1 MPPGVLVND
10 SRANSTDDIQ
20 IALAPHIQTYLS
32 QTGRRHSCCSVM
44 LPVAFERAA
53 AKSWLDPKFDS
64 PVLEEQFQASVF
76 PHIRM
81 RYRFTLS
88 YILLCSVVWCL
99 YFVIDGGSV
108 EFWRPI
114 STSFSMMSLITIMAM
129 CFTHWNLYKEHRV
142 LTSALTAL
150 ILCSASL
157 GFLTYTGRAFSP
169 LGHFA
174 ICLEI
179 VLLIYTALPMPLW
192 LSASIAICYSIAF
205 ELVSH
210 MVIVVSAVHGATVG
224 TTPTEAASGSDPNH
238 KILMLRIMAHL
249 SVHLVG
255 VHVLIMNL
263 VRMRGTFMKV
273 GQNLLVRRQLEMEK
287 QLKEKM
293 IHSVMPPKVADM
305 LLNEGGSGGLDP
317 NQPPESHYMRP
328 RASHDVKSLF
338 RPFHMHSMDNV
349 SILFADIVGFTRMS
363 STKTAEQLVEILND
377 LFERFDDLCSL
388 SGCEKISTLGDC
400 YYCVSGCPEPRADH
414 AICCVE
420 MGLGMIDAMRC
431 FDAQRHEGVK
441 MRVGVHTGTVLCG
454 IVGTRRVKFDVWS
467 NDVSLANKME
477 SSGKPEQVHISQE
490 TSSFLG
496 DAYYLEEGEEVFG
509 HRTYFVVGRRRDVSR
524 ANSLSPSMA
533 ATAAGGSSLLMPGSQ
548 GAFASLSQ
556 SATNISVVQPH
567 VPPASP
573 VGQLSNSLKSSPVLS
588 IRPRLTSLSMKLRK
602 KSQGHSHSRDRDLER
617 GIIHPAAAG
626 IPPVIVVRERP
637 KIIITTKSLPGS
649 LDSDEQPPSE
659 EQQPQQTTTASQPD
673 TRSKLKLK
681 VWKMTRLLKLTGRRD
696 KDKEKDKDKDR
707 DRDKGMGSEKEPIRP
722 HSNSLPAP
730 GDETVA
736 FIDPTSG
743 AATGQSQLGNGCGY
757 QQLPVLVETACS
769 TRLNSNQMLDIPMG
783 RPVLHHA
790 ATTTA
795 LSSSAMRSPD
805 GNAAM
810 AASGGSCCSPGQYSM
825 YDDIIDVRSYISQSR
840 SDISPFGRT
849 GSYRSQCGRQS
860 AGQSAGQALEQ
871 SPLPRPRASTLTASG
886 RTLGTEPST
895 SANASANA
903 NANANANSNANANA
917 NANGNASSSGCCL
930 PAPGPSAYSHSRNS
944 SIWPDGLSICPS
956 ATSRKDSGIKSNSRR
971 SSIQQQIY
979 ALNQSAISQH
989 RVSGYFTSSTSSIS
1003 NLGEGGALPFPLPPP
1018 PPAAAALA
1026 AQQSA
1031 QLIDPLAA
1039 CLQQLRK
1046 QSDLQLIRC
1055 VRDNARSQRSYLVK
1069 APLRRISL
1077 YFKSR
1082 QLERDFRSKAHRFGT
1097 ENETEGPPT
1106 LATPRYNTYIDIFV
1120 GIAVYLCISISLFLM
1135 TQNTV
1140 TPSFRLWVTLFS
1152 CFTAIQVFA
1161 LFLFTRQMCRRHG
1174 TRMRSKSSASEA
1186 NSEAGPGPQPQPQPQ
1201 PEQFES
1207 CADRIFEAISSWY
1220 PWHICLAI
1228 LMAMPVILIIANFL
1242 LLDLSQLEAFEYHY
1256 GFLIFVC
1263 IVHFCNFTQL
1273 NCWMRNVLAFLAA
1286 LCFIGIAVSQL
1297 TVYNSNR
1304 SENESDGELE
1314 SELNSSAA
1322 ASYIFEEIKWFRDY
1336 HVEIYLD
1343 LLLIL
1348 ILVWFLNREFEVGY
1362 RLTFYG
1368 NAVANQDKVRVQNMK
1383 NQADMLLHN
1392 IIPKHVAEH
1401 LKNTAKYSENHHN
1414 IAIIFASIV
1423 NFNEMY
1429 DESYLGGKEFLRVL
1443 NELIGDFDELLSHP
1457 KFRAV
1462 EKIKTIGST
1471 FMAASG
1477 LDPSHRGTGDEHI
1490 HTLMEFAI
1498 EMQRVVNEFNKDL
1511 LEFNLILRIG
1521 MNIGDV
1527 TAGVIGTSKLYYDIW
1542 GDAVN
1547 VASRMDSTGLPN
1559 RIQVGKDCLPFLT
1572 ACYEFEPRGSV
1583 YVKGK
1588 DHMEVFLFTRRR
1600 PQLEEQPSNVQLN
1613 ELTDPDELAV
1623 EATETQPNDIQIVI
1637 NDGLQEQNDA
1647 NDDDGGKLDVKEEL
1661 KVEVAGQNFDN
1672 GNDDDDDDEDD
1683 DDDDGDM
1690 HSSETTTLFKSQ
1702 ESLHGSHANGG
1713 GSHFNPANT
1722 TEA

>member
-1 MPPGVLVND
+1 MSESRRQSVSSRAMPPGVLVND

-64 PVLEEQFQASVF
+64 PVLEEQYQASVF
-76 PHIRM
+76 PHVRM

-88 YILLCSVVWCL
+88 YILLCSLMWCL
-99 YFVIDGGSV
+99 YFVVDGGS
-108 EFWRPI
+108 EDFWRPI
-114 STSFSMMSLITIMAM
+114 SSSFSMLSLVTIMAL
-129 CFTHWNLYKEHRV
+129 CFTHWDLYREHRTV
-142 LTSALTAL
+142 TSAVTAL
-150 ILCSASL
+150 LLCGASL
-157 GFLTYTGRAFSP
+157 AFLTYTGRAFSP

-192 LSASIAICYSIAF
+192 LGASTAISYSIAF
-205 ELVSH
+205 EMVSH
-210 MVIVVSAVHGATVG
+210 MVIGCSAIHGGAMHG
-224 TTPTEAASGSDPNH
+224 GNAAGGGSGMEANGDPSN
-238 KILMLRIMAHL
+238 KILILRIMAHL

-305 LLNEGGSGGLDP
+305 LLNEGGPSGLDSGGL
-317 NQPPESHYMRP
+317 PPESHYMRP
-328 RASHDVKSLF
+328 RASNDVKSLF
-338 RPFHMHSMDNV
+338 RPFHMHSMENV

-400 YYCVSGCPEPRADH
+400 YYCVSGCPEPRVDH

-509 HRTYFVVGRRRDVSR
+509 HRTYFVVGRRRDFTR
-524 ANSLSPSMA
+524 TNSLSPSMPA
-533 ATAAGGSSLLMPGSQ
+533 NAIGSSLLLPGAH
-548 GAFASLSQ
+548 GASLSQ
-556 SATNISVVQPH
+556 SATNVSAVQPN

-573 VGQLSNSLKSSPVLS
+573 VGQLSSSLNPSPVLS
-588 IRPRLTSLSMKLRK
+588 MRPRLTSLSMKLRK
-602 KSQGHSHSRDRDLER
+602 KSQSRERDVER

-626 IPPVIVVRERP
+626 VPPVIVVRERP

-649 LDSDEQPPSE
+649 LDSDEQPPVSPPLPPPANPPAIE
-659 EQQPQQTTTASQPD
+659 
-673 TRSKLKLK
+673 TRSKIKLK
-681 VWKMTRLLKLTGRRD
+681 VWKVPRFFKRGFEDLSGRNCTSSSSSS
-696 KDKEKDKDKDR
+696 
-707 DRDKGMGSEKEPIRP
+707 GHHQEKEREREREKEELHHQNQLNPE
-722 HSNSLPAP
+722 
-730 GDETVA
+730 ETLA
-736 FIDPTSG
+736 FMDN
-743 AATGQSQLGNGCGY
+743 QMQNGNGCGY
-757 QQLPVLVETACS
+757 QQLPVLVESSIHRTQ
-769 TRLNSNQMLDIPMG
+769 TLDIPPA

-790 ATTTA
+790 ATSTA
-795 LSSSAMRSPD
+795 LASSVLRSPEA
-805 GNAAM
+805 GG
-810 AASGGSCCSPGQYSM
+810 SGGGCCSPGQYSM

-840 SDISPFGRT
+840 SDISPFGRS

-860 AGQSAGQALEQ
+860 TGGGNGAGAAAGAGGAGSSQTAPTVEQ
-871 SPLPRPRASTLTASG
+871 SPLPRPRASTLATG
-886 RTLGTEPST
+886 RPTPNSLEPGTSST
-895 SANASANA
+895 SP
-903 NANANANSNANANA
+903 
-917 NANGNASSSGCCL
+917 CCL
-930 PAPGPSAYSHSRNS
+930 PAPGNSGGGIFPPSHSRQS
-944 SIWPDGLSICPS
+944 SICPS

-1003 NLGEGGALPFPLPPP
+1003 NLGEVQGLGLPLAVQPP
-1018 PPAAAALA
+1018 PPALLMPACSSQMA
-1026 AQQSA
+1026 
-1031 QLIDPLAA
+1031 DPLAA

-1069 APLRRISL
+1069 PPLRKFSL

-1082 QLERDFRSKAHRFGT
+1082 QLERDFRSKAHRFGA

-1120 GIAVYLCISISLFLM
+1120 GIAVYLCISVSLFLM

-1152 CFTAIQVFA
+1152 CFTGIQVFA
-1161 LFLFTRQMCRRHG
+1161 LFLFTRQMCRRQSG
-1174 TRMRSKSSASEA
+1174 GSAGNRFRSKSTTSEDL
-1186 NSEAGPGPQPQPQPQ
+1186 EREERGAGGAGGGARGRPH
-1201 PEQFES
+1201 FES

-1220 PWHICLAI
+1220 PWHICLAV
-1228 LMAMPVILIIANFL
+1228 LMAMPVLLIIANFL
-1242 LLDLSQLEAFEYHY
+1242 LLDLEQLEAFEYHY

-1273 NCWMRNVLAFLAA
+1273 NCWVRNVLAFLAA

-1297 TVYNSNR
+1297 MVYSHNRGDQQDQETASN
-1304 SENESDGELE
+1304 
-1314 SELNSSAA
+1314 
-1322 ASYIFEEIKWFRDY
+1322 FTEEIKWFQDY

-1348 ILVWFLNREFEVGY
+1348 VLVWFLNREFEIGY

-1443 NELIGDFDELLSHP
+1443 NELIGDFDELLSRP
-1457 KFRAV
+1457 EFRAV

-1490 HTLMEFAI
+1490 HTLMEFSIA
-1498 EMQRVVNEFNKDL
+1498 MQEVVDAFNKDL

-1572 ACYEFEPRGSV
+1572 NRYEFEPRGSV

-1588 DHMEVFLFTRRR
+1588 DHMEVFLFTGRREKPLEDKADDELER
-1600 PQLEEQPSNVQLN
+1600 LESKKQEYEEQ
-1613 ELTDPDELAV
+1613 D
-1623 EATETQPNDIQIVI
+1623 
-1637 NDGLQEQNDA
+1637 
-1647 NDDDGGKLDVKEEL
+1647 
-1661 KVEVAGQNFDN
+1661 EVAVQEEE
-1672 GNDDDDDDEDD
+1672 DDEDEDEED
-1683 DDDDGDM
+1683 DL

-1702 ESLHGSHANGG
+1702 ESLQANGG
-1713 GSHFNPANT
+1713 SHLAPSNAVNHSSMGNNNNNSNANNNVNNINTST
-1722 TEA
+1722 TTTPTTTTAAAAAAAANNNSMPVET

>member
-1 MPPGVLVND
+1 
-10 SRANSTDDIQ
+10 
-20 IALAPHIQTYLS
+20 
-32 QTGRRHSCCSVM
+32 
-44 LPVAFERAA
+44 
-53 AKSWLDPKFDS
+53 
-64 PVLEEQFQASVF
+64 
-76 PHIRM
+76 
-81 RYRFTLS
+81 
-88 YILLCSVVWCL
+88 
-99 YFVIDGGSV
+99 
-108 EFWRPI
+108 
-114 STSFSMMSLITIMAM
+114 
-129 CFTHWNLYKEHRV
+129 
-142 LTSALTAL
+142 
-150 ILCSASL
+150 
-157 GFLTYTGRAFSP
+157 
-169 LGHFA
+169 
-174 ICLEI
+174 
-179 VLLIYTALPMPLW
+179 
-192 LSASIAICYSIAF
+192 
-205 ELVSH
+205 
-210 MVIVVSAVHGATVG
+210 
-224 TTPTEAASGSDPNH
+224 
-238 KILMLRIMAHL
+238 
-249 SVHLVG
+249 
-255 VHVLIMNL
+255 
-263 VRMRGTFMKV
+263 
-273 GQNLLVRRQLEMEK
+273 
-287 QLKEKM
+287 
-293 IHSVMPPKVADM
+293 
-305 LLNEGGSGGLDP
+305 
-317 NQPPESHYMRP
+317 
-328 RASHDVKSLF
+328 
-338 RPFHMHSMDNV
+338 
-349 SILFADIVGFTRMS
+349 
-363 STKTAEQLVEILND
+363 
-377 LFERFDDLCSL
+377 
-388 SGCEKISTLGDC
+388 
-400 YYCVSGCPEPRADH
+400 
-414 AICCVE
+414 
-420 MGLGMIDAMRC
+420 
-431 FDAQRHEGVK
+431 
-441 MRVGVHTGTVLCG
+441 
-454 IVGTRRVKFDVWS
+454 
-467 NDVSLANKME
+467 
-477 SSGKPEQVHISQE
+477 
-490 TSSFLG
+490 
-496 DAYYLEEGEEVFG
+496 
-509 HRTYFVVGRRRDVSR
+509 
-524 ANSLSPSMA
+524 MA
-533 ATAAGGSSLLMPGSQ
+533 ATATGGSSLLLPGAH

-556 SATNISVVQPH
+556 SATNISVVQPN

-588 IRPRLTSLSMKLRK
+588 MRPRLTSLSMKLRK
-602 KSQGHSHSRDRDLER
+602 KSQTTANAGGRERDLER
-617 GIIHPAAAG
+617 GILHPVATG

-649 LDSDEQPPSE
+649 LDSDEQPPASLDQQE
-659 EQQPQQTTTASQPD
+659 QQQPALLAEQQQPQSP
-673 TRSKLKLK
+673 KIKLK
-681 VWKMTRLLKLTGRRD
+681 VWKMPRFLKLPGCG
-696 KDKEKDKDKDR
+696 KSAGNQGKEQATR
-707 DRDKGMGSEKEPIRP
+707 N
-722 HSNSLPAP
+722 HSHSLPVAP
-730 GDETVA
+730 PGEETLA
-736 FIDPTSG
+736 FIEPPSG
-743 AATGQSQLGNGCGY
+743 SGNQLGNGCGY

-769 TRLNSNQMLDIPMG
+769 PGAAARLSSNQMLDIPAMA

-790 ATTTA
+790 ATSTA
-795 LSSSAMRSPD
+795 LSSSVMRSPD
-805 GNAAM
+805 GNAGSAL
-810 AASGGSCCSPGQYSM
+810 AATASSSCCSPGQYSM

-860 AGQSAGQALEQ
+860 SAAAVTAAASPGAAAAANGAGVEQ
-871 SPLPRPRASTLTASG
+871 SPLPRPRASTLTTG
-886 RTLGTEPST
+886 RGATGTGNEPST
-895 SANASANA
+895 SAGSHASPANPH
-903 NANANANSNANANA
+903 
-917 NANGNASSSGCCL
+917 GTPYGGTCCL
-930 PAPGPSAYSHSRNS
+930 PAPLPGAAASHSHSRNS

-1003 NLGEGGALPFPLPPP
+1003 NLGEAGVLPPFPLPLQ
-1018 PPAAAALA
+1018 PALMAPSMPATGAMPGCPSLA
-1026 AQQSA
+1026 PQASA

-1069 APLRRISL
+1069 PPLRRFSL

-1082 QLERDFRSKAHRFGT
+1082 QLERDFRSKAHRFGS
-1097 ENETEGPPT
+1097 EHETEGPPT

-1140 TPSFRLWVTLFS
+1140 SPSFRLWVTLFS
-1152 CFTAIQVFA
+1152 CLTAIQVFA

-1174 TRMRSKSSASEA
+1174 AGTRLRSKSTASGASEA
-1186 NSEAGPGPQPQPQPQ
+1186 ATGSSVGNSAATTPQPQQQSQLHRSRHASRQSQP
-1201 PEQFES
+1201 QFES

-1220 PWHICLAI
+1220 PWHICLAV
-1228 LMAMPVILIIANFL
+1228 LMAMPVVLIIANFL

-1273 NCWMRNVLAFLAA
+1273 NCWMRNVLAFMAA

-1297 TVYNSNR
+1297 MVYSSR
-1304 SENESDGELE
+1304 FDGADSDESSASSSEEATHLPTTE
-1314 SELNSSAA
+1314 SELNSS
-1322 ASYIFEEIKWFRDY
+1322 IFEEIKWFRDY
-1336 HVEIYLD
+1336 NVEIYLD

-1348 ILVWFLNREFEVGY
+1348 VLVWLLNREFEIGY

-1457 KFRAV
+1457 RFRAV

-1477 LDPSHRGTGDEHI
+1477 LDPSHRGQGDEHI
-1490 HTLMEFAI
+1490 HTLMEFAL

-1588 DHMEVFLFTRRR
+1588 DHMEVFLYTGRK
-1600 PQLEEQPSNVQLN
+1600 PQLEEGESPGPEQAQVQAQLAEPEGSEVVSNENIEEILQLQL
-1613 ELTDPDELAV
+1613 EGKAEEQADQEEQQADDE
-1623 EATETQPNDIQIVI
+1623 
-1637 NDGLQEQNDA
+1637 
-1647 NDDDGGKLDVKEEL
+1647 DDGD
-1661 KVEVAGQNFDN
+1661 
-1672 GNDDDDDDEDD
+1672 DD

-1702 ESLHGSHANGG
+1702 ESLHHAAHANG

-1722 TEA
+1722 TET